1 MAGDLVDSI
10 QNSSRLARYFGRL
23 ILPVFDIGS
32 YLLELPRIVA
42 FRPQSYSATVS
53 ALQADGVK
61 RLALVAPH
69 PTQPLRFTLEN
80 LIGGLVANNFSIV
93 LMVSMPERF
102 EWLLK
107 IYPNLILVNRRR
119 KGRDFGAWKEF
130 ILSLLA
136 NQPFLQSLERLILV
150 NDSLYYP
157 KDCAHIFRDMTE
169 TQSAWACL
177 FENYEHHY
185 HAQSFLL
192 SFGPTAL
199 QSLAFAKFW
208 TRYKPYSSRKHS
220 IDKGEVLLSRR
231 ISKAL
236 GAPHCIGKAECLR
249 APVEKLDE
257 DGMRLLTR
265 SLRKNNLMESGVVN
279 RFNDLELLM
288 GDRPFPIGRFS
299 KLDETRLEL
308 AKHDCSRI
316 ISFLALE
323 RNPTHTLGLAA
334 NFLLSFPVKR
344 DIGVRAGYY
353 IHDILGGLRGFSAHE
368 LHMMELDLRNKQVLR
383 PRRGIARLLFEQ
395 GRI

>member
-1 MAGDLVDSI
+1 MTGDLVDSI

-32 YLLELPRIVA
+32 YLLEFPRIVT

-53 ALQADGVK
+53 ALQANGVK

-80 LIGGLVANNFSIV
+80 LIGGLVANDFSVI

-102 EWLLK
+102 EWLSKL
-107 IYPNLILVNRRR
+107 YPNLILVNRRR

-157 KDCAHIFRDMTE
+157 KNCAEIFRDLTE
-169 TQSAWACL
+169 TRSAWACL
-177 FENYEHHY
+177 FENYELHY

-231 ISKAL
+231 MSRAM
-236 GAPHCIGKAECLR
+236 GAPHCITKAEYLL
-249 APVEKLDE
+249 APVERLDE
-257 DGMRLLTR
+257 DGLRLLTR
-265 SLRKNNLMESGVVN
+265 SMRKNNLMEPGVAA
-279 RFNDLELLM
+279 RLRDLELLM
-288 GDRPFPIGRFS
+288 GDRPFPVGRFS

-308 AKHDCSRI
+308 AKHDCSRV
-316 ISFLALE
+316 ISFLISE

-334 NFLLSFPVKR
+334 NVLLSFPVKR

-353 IHDILGGLRGFSAHE
+353 IHDIIGDLRGFSAHE
-368 LHMMELDLRNKQVLR
+368 LHMMELDLHNKQVLR

>member
-1 MAGDLVDSI
+1 MTGDLVDSI

-32 YLLELPRIVA
+32 YLLEFPRIVT

-53 ALQADGVK
+53 ALQANGVK

-80 LIGGLVANNFSIV
+80 LIGGLVANNFSVV

-102 EWLLK
+102 EWLSK

-130 ILSLLA
+130 IVSLLA

-157 KDCAHIFRDMTE
+157 KDCADIFGDMTE
-169 TQSAWACL
+169 TKSAWACL

-199 QSLAFAKFW
+199 QSPAFSKFW

-231 ISKAL
+231 MSRAL
-236 GAPHCIGKAECLR
+236 GAPHCVAKVGIVIDKVGELGE
-249 APVEKLDE
+249 PEI
-257 DGMRLLTR
+257 RLITR
-265 SLRKNNLMESGVVN
+265 NLRKNNLLDTALASLICDIEQI
-279 RFNDLELLM
+279 M
-288 GDRPFPIGRFS
+288 GDRPFLTGHFS
-299 KLDETRLEL
+299 KTDERRLAVAKDESTRIL
-308 AKHDCSRI
+308 A
-316 ISFLALE
+316 FLGLE
-323 RNPTHTLGLAA
+323 RNPTHTLGLVV
-334 NFLLSFPVKR
+334 NSLFCFPLKR
-344 DIGVRAGYY
+344 DLGFRASYNV
-353 IHDILGGLRGFSAHE
+353 HDILRDIKGFSQNE
-368 LHMMELDLRNKQVLR
+368 VEIIEQDLRNKQVQR
-383 PRRGIARLLFEQ
+383 PRRGIGRLLFEA